1 MYLTVDSFIDIKNII
16 TGSNNVTSNK
26 VNVKIWGYNKMY
38 MDKDL
43 MEDNLHELI
52 DESNEKKKLITGIF
66 ISHFSAIYIRFMMK
80 CENL

>member
-26 VNVKIWGYNKMY
+26 VDVKIWGYNKMY

-43 MEDNLHELI
+43 MEDDLHELI
-52 DESNEKKKLITGIF
+52 DESNEKKKINHRDFYFAFLSNIHPF
-66 ISHFSAIYIRFMMK
+66 YDEM
-80 CENL
+80 

>member
-26 VNVKIWGYNKMY
+26 VNGKLWGYNKMY
-38 MDKDL
+38 MDIDL

-52 DESNEKKKLITGIF
+52 DEFNEKI
-66 ISHFSAIYIRFMMK
+66 
-80 CENL
+80 N

>member
-1 MYLTVDSFIDIKNII
+1 MHLTVDSFIDIKNII

-26 VNVKIWGYNKMY
+26 VNVKVWGYNKMY

-52 DESNEKKKLITGIF
+52 DEFNEKKKLITWIF

>member
-52 DESNEKKKLITGIF
+52 DEFNEKKINHMDFYFAFLSNI
-66 ISHFSAIYIRFMMK
+66 HRFYDEM
-80 CENL
+80 